1 MGAVP
6 QSTVRTTGAGI
17 TTYVGQYVNATIGYW
32 VGADQVI
39 TAGLDASFDEL
50 TLTGDLLNTYNV
62 TQALQY
68 PQQAASYIVW
78 VDSGTYYAKNGDTG
92 VIDYSSTNATVIFN
106 AIFVPNAGLIQ
117 IKTGTYYIDRN
128 ITIQDRTTV
137 IGEGKSST
145 YIRRNTAN
153 VTVILKTSVGW
164 AQGITLQDLTIH
176 GDSKDGDVLQI
187 VTGASVSLNRV
198 SITQSTGNGL
208 HVLSGAWGVSAFDVD
223 CTLCNIGAVIK
234 ANFFEATN
242 SRFSD
247 NVETN
252 LRVTSDGVTLRAIGC
267 IIEQVSG
274 VNAWNMEIIGG
285 TKETWS
291 NHLVSGCTFED
302 APAGG
307 GNIHIFNKT
316 TSDMRGIIITNNFFT
331 EDGTS
336 IKIEDALNAI
346 IETNFFYGAGTGVD
360 LQASAVNCSISNNIF
375 ANTSPYSDSGSGTK
389 IIGNYGSGT
398 DLYDMDQ
405 SVKTT
410 DAVSFTTVDTGYGA
424 NELYGMNQNVT
435 TTSSPQFNGV
445 DVDWVDLGGVNRTT
459 WPSAGA
465 ISGNVTLGDG
475 EYYCYIEGSN
485 YVAINRTKVLYNNT
499 DPDTC
504 IQTALDAATSN
515 SAGIVTYLTGRVHD
529 YALVKVGPGV
539 WNFGATVVTIGNQ
552 IKLQGSMQT
561 VFLSS
566 ATACLQGEWSNYT
579 WGVVIEDLIIWGP
592 GLGGGE
598 IGIDWDMDNCDLAPG
613 VPGTQYTPMGE
624 MLTVNKV
631 VIREFTYPLYLVSTA
646 GENPTVR
653 ITNLRANGALYLS
666 RIFDSWFTDI
676 GVGRIEFNIGCTN
689 NIFSNGYVGGGTQYN
704 LQVHGDSDQFSNK
717 GNQFSN
723 FRFDNP
729 LQTWVLLD
737 DHAEANLFTGC
748 VFSNIYTGALNG
760 VYSGIIL
767 SNDTHHNTF
776 TGNNFVN
783 NRNNAVN
790 LKWVIEEQTGSENN
804 TYVGNTYQDDD
815 YFDDWLWNRTVGRLF
830 KTWNPTVS
838 NFENRKQ
845 TMTGGVAVVYGDVS
859 TRYMAP
865 TNLYSS
871 STGSTDRAVKW
882 WGNGSIANL
891 RVSQLAGPGVGDFRG
906 YAIYYADATEYLNV
920 TLTGANS
927 YGSNTG
933 FIEIVTDIDG
943 EYLTIITKC
952 NAGAATAERG
962 FYQWDWYPR
971 AEDVLNL
978 PYN

>member
-1 MGAVP
+1 MSKQNQVRLILITFLILGCTVGLSMAAVP
-6 QSTVRTTGAGI
+6 QSTVRTTGGGI
-17 TTYVGQYVNATIGYW
+17 TTYVGQYMNATVEYYRGTQNYTAWILAKAGAGGGWPVFDQNLNTTNTVTFANINTTWEYYRGGTNYTQWILAKADAATTTFDQSLDTTNHVSFASVNATGEFYRGGVNYTATLEGLIAASAGGW
-32 VGADQVI
+32 PVFDQ
-39 TAGLDASFDEL
+39 D
-50 TLTGDLLNTYNV
+50 LNTTDDVTFDNV
-62 TQALQY
+62 T
-68 PQQAASYIVW
+68 AS
-78 VDSGTYYAKNGDTG
+78 D
-92 VIDYSSTNATVIFN
+92 
-106 AIFVPNAGLIQ
+106 
-117 IKTGTYYIDRN
+117 
-128 ITIQDRTTV
+128 
-137 IGEGKSST
+137 
-145 YIRRNTAN
+145 
-153 VTVILKTSVGW
+153 
-164 AQGITLQDLTIH
+164 GITL
-176 GDSKDGDVLQI
+176 
-187 VTGASVSLNRV
+187 
-198 SITQSTGNGL
+198 
-208 HVLSGAWGVSAFDVD
+208 
-223 CTLCNIGAVIK
+223 
-234 ANFFEATN
+234 
-242 SRFSD
+242 
-247 NVETN
+247 
-252 LRVTSDGVTLRAIGC
+252 
-267 IIEQVSG
+267 
-274 VNAWNMEIIGG
+274 
-285 TKETWS
+285 
-291 NHLVSGCTFED
+291 
-302 APAGG
+302 
-307 GNIHIFNKT
+307 
-316 TSDMRGIIITNNFFT
+316 
-331 EDGTS
+331 
-336 IKIEDALNAI
+336 
-346 IETNFFYGAGTGVD
+346 
-360 LQASAVNCSISNNIF
+360 
-375 ANTSPYSDSGSGTK
+375 
-389 IIGNYGSGT
+389 
-398 DLYDMDQ
+398 
-405 SVKTT
+405 
-410 DAVSFTTVDTGYGA
+410 
-424 NELYGMNQNVT
+424 
-435 TTSSPQFNGV
+435 
-445 DVDWVDLGGVNRTT
+445 GGVKRTT
-459 WPSAGA
+459 WPTSS
-465 ISGNVTLGDG
+465 ISGGNVTMGDG